1 MKTLMLACTVLSL
14 AALLP
19 ACPLSIFCTADRGA
33 MHKVGDEY
41 SGSVHFAIYEHQTS
55 GGVTH
60 RLYVRCE
67 K

>member
-1 MKTLMLACTVLSL
+1 LTLAT
-14 AALLP
+14 LLF
-19 ACPLSIFCTADRGA
+19 ACPFSIFCPADRGE

-60 RLYVRCE
+60 QLYFRCDQ
-67 K
+67 

>member
-1 MKTLMLACTVLSL
+1 VKTLKLACTVLSL
-14 AALLP
+14 ATLLF
-19 ACPLSIFCTADRGA
+19 ACPFSIFCPADRGE

-60 RLYVRCE
+60 QLYFRCDQ
-67 K
+67 